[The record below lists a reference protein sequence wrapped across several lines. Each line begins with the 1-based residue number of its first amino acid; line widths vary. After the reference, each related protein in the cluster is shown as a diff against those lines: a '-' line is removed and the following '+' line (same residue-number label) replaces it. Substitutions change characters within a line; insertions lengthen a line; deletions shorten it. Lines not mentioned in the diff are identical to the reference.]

1 LKPEF
6 LRYFYM
12 IKIHRIP
19 LSLCISAASLV
30 LFAAFST
37 FVNHYSKSYEH
48 QVREVRRS
56 QNFASDRL
64 EMLREKNQRQTRISD
79 SLKTIIKARKDPRIL
94 WTARAIYSETRNPR
108 EMRYVGWVIRNRQE
122 ANFRGRSYRSVILH
136 PKQFSAFNRGYPL
149 REFYLSLQPEQ
160 TAQRAR
166 WFSALRAAESVIESP
181 RSYSPIPKD
190 TFHFYSEISMKGR
203 KHPHWRS
210 ELSKV
215 EVAEIEER
223 RFRFFQQNPKLASNG
238 K

>member
-1 LKPEF
+1 
-6 LRYFYM
+6 M

-37 FVNHYSKSYEH
+37 FVNRYSKTYER

-56 QNFASDRL
+56 QNFAADRL
-64 EMLREKNQRQTRISD
+64 KAARRKIQRQTRISD
-79 SLKTIIKARKDPRIL
+79 SLETIVKARKDSRIL
-94 WTARAIYSETRNPR
+94 WTARAIYSETRNPK

-136 PKQFSAFNRGYPL
+136 PKQFSAFNTGYPL
-149 REFYLSLQPEQ
+149 RKFYLSLKPEE
-160 TAQRAR
+160 AGQRPR
-166 WFSALRAAESVIESP
+166 WHAALTVAESVVEAP
-181 RSYSPIPKD
+181 RSYSPIPED

-215 EVAEIEER
+215 EVAEIEEK
-223 RFRFFQQNPKLASNG
+223 RFRFFQQNPKFASNG
-238 K
+238 R